1 MNMVEILTRRLAE
14 LVEQRGALADK
25 LDGTYAEA
33 RSEHRSTLNETEQRA
48 YDEARSELIKHDET
62 IAEVRSN
69 LDAAK
74 EDEKRA
80 AQAADIAR
88 ELGNPKS
95 EERAPVRT
103 GSEPET
109 YRRGGQHSYFRD
121 LAMVGL
127 QRGDTRAAQDRLMR
141 NNREVEVEARALSTT
156 DGAGGDFVPPMWM
169 VNDYVELART
179 ARPTADRVRNETL
192 PTGTD
197 QVNVPKIVTGT
208 AVAEQATQN
217 TAVQNTD
224 ATTGSVAANVAT
236 LAGQQVIPVQLIEQ
250 SPLNMDSILLADLA
264 ADYAAKVDL
273 FVLNNNATNKKGLL
287 QETGTNAI
295 TYTSG
300 SPTPA
305 LLYSKIADAIQQ
317 VTTNRFLPPDTI
329 VMHPR
334 RWASLLAAVDS
345 AGRPLF
351 IASSGQGGFN
361 SLGVQNGV
369 AGANGVVGQ
378 VAGLDVIVDP
388 QIPTNLGAGTN
399 QDPIIVFRASD
410 SILWEGAPHAE
421 AFRETKAD
429 QLSVLLRFYRYAA
442 FTTARYAKS
451 VSVINGTGLVAPT
464 F

>member
-1 MNMVEILTRRLAE
+1 MRDFLRKQLAKLLE
-14 LVEQRGALADK
+14 ERGALAGKVDEV
-25 LDGTYAEA
+25 LQEA
-33 RSEHRSTLNETEQRA
+33 RSAERDLNDAEKA
-48 YDEARSELIKHDET
+48 SFDEARTALVKHDER
-62 IAEVRSN
+62 IEEVRAN
-69 LDAAK
+69 LKQAE
-74 EDEKRA
+74 EDEERA
-80 AQAADIAR
+80 QRVADVAR
-88 ELGNPKS
+88 ELGTVGN
-95 EERAPVRT
+95 EERVEVGA
-103 GSEPET
+103 EPQT
-109 YRRGGQHSYFRD
+109 YRQGGQNSYFRD
-121 LAMVGL
+121 LVAVNL
-127 QRGDTRAAQDRLMR
+127 NRPTAREASDRLER
-141 NNREVEVEARALSTT
+141 NQREVEVETRALTTT
-156 DGAGGDFVPPMWM
+156 DGAGGDFVPPLWM
-169 VNDYVELART
+169 VNQYVELART

-197 QVNVPKIVTGT
+197 QVNVPKILTGT
-208 AVAEQATQN
+208 AVAEQTTQN

-236 LAGQQVIPVQLIEQ
+236 LAGQQVLAVQLIEQ
-250 SPLNMDSILLADLA
+250 SPINMDTILLQDLA
-264 ADYAAKVDL
+264 FDYAAKVDL

-305 LLYSKIADAIQQ
+305 LLYSKLADAIQQ
-317 VTTNRFLPPDTI
+317 VTTNRFMPPDTI

-334 RWASLLAAVDS
+334 RWASLLAAVDT

-351 IASSGQGGFN
+351 IANTRRAASTRSACM
-361 SLGVQNGV
+361 NGV

-378 VAGLDVIVDP
+378 VAGLDVVVDP

-451 VSVINGTGLVAPT
+451 VSVVNGTGLVAPT